1 MSSAALST
9 LLFFASLVGAVR
21 LVPLPRAHA
30 HVSLSL
36 DVRGQ
41 SSPLVPPTPQRLLF
55 LADTGHDVNLSASA
69 FCAQVEEVF
78 DAGAFA
84 GARCRETARGAV
96 RAARGVAAQHAPSL
110 SAAVV
115 AMESFLG
122 EEGYASRD
130 WAGMDGAWSRPY
142 RARFLADI
150 VSRVLDAPLPAA
162 PAGGGAASF
171 APARVRNVCSVGFG
185 TGHTALTLLTA
196 GVSEGGGISSGGA
209 AIANSR
215 VRVFSFDRATG
226 RAAVPAN
233 DYLDARFPDRNFLFL
248 GDPPAAMERFRAA
261 FPDTR
266 CDVALVEPNALQP
279 LAAGA
284 TTAALRALAPLAAPG
299 HVLVLIGGAGAGPD
313 DAEAPVR
320 AWRDAADNG
329 WLDWEGTIL
338 ESPDAPDGEAIR
350 YGAFSDEFGRGGK

>member
-1 MSSAALST
+1 MTCAARSVLFTFAALG
-9 LLFFASLVGAVR
+9 FAGAVPVR

-30 HVSLSL
+30 HVSVSL

-41 SSPLVPPTPQRLLF
+41 ASPHVPAATQRLLF

-96 RAARGVAAQHAPSL
+96 RAARGVAVQHAPSL

-122 EEGYASRD
+122 EEGYAARD

-142 RARFLADI
+142 RARFLADL
-150 VSRVLDAPLPAA
+150 VARVLDAPPPAA
-162 PAGGGAASF
+162 PAGGGAAPF

-185 TGHTALTLLTA
+185 TGHTALALLTA
-196 GVSEGGGISSGGA
+196 GVSSEGGA

-248 GDPPAAMERFRAA
+248 GDPPAAMGRFRAA

-279 LAAGA
+279 LAGGA

-299 HVLVLIGGAGAGPD
+299 HVLVLVGGAGAGAG
-313 DAEAPVR
+313 DADAPAR
-320 AWRDAADNG
+320 AWRDAAEG
-329 WLDWEGTIL
+329 GELDWEGTVL

-350 YGAFSDEFGRGGK
+350 YGAFSTALLGAGR